1 VVTTSRGYTRDYSGD
16 DVVYCA
22 PDDVNG
28 IRRAVQEAF
37 EAPVPDRLRQRILTE
52 FTWDAAA
59 NATFGAYR
67 AVVGASS

>member
-1 VVTTSRGYTRDYSGD
+1 MTSRGYTHPISGD

-37 EAPVPDRLRQRILTE
+37 ALLVPDRLRQRILTE

-59 NATFGAYR
+59 NATFGAHR
-67 AVVGASS
+67 AAVGASS